1 MRTPR
6 PSKRSTSRPRPGRGR
21 TVAIAAITSL
31 GVGVAGCGGSGT
43 SPKTTT
49 TTTTAA
55 ISKAEFVAKA
65 NAICASADPNLAVE
79 NAKLA
84 ATHPT
89 PATVVAAVKGV
100 YLPSVE
106 AQLASIR
113 ALGTPAGDS
122 ATIAR
127 MLTLVQ
133 GDLARVRAN
142 PALITTDVFG
152 DFAKVAHGYGL
163 TACAPLS

>member
-1 MRTPR
+1 MTSQR
-6 PSKRSTSRPRPGRGR
+6 PSKRSTPRHWPRRPTG
-21 TVAIAAITSL
+21 VAIAALTSL
-31 GVGVAGCGGSGT
+31 AVGVAGCGGAST
-43 SPKTTT
+43 PAKT

-79 NAKLA
+79 NAKLS

-89 PATVVAAVKGV
+89 PATVAAAVKAV

-106 AQLASIR
+106 GQLASIR
-113 ALGTPAGDS
+113 ALGIPAGDQ

-133 GDLARVRAN
+133 GDLARVKAN

-163 TACAPLS
+163 TARAPLS